1 MEGFFRMKKTLMILL
16 VLAMVATAAFAEV
29 TVGGWGRAIPTFGA
43 TSYDLDPNDKAVT
56 FTIGPSW
63 AGGTRARFE
72 VNGTSDYIGFQVQVN
87 SNGTN
92 SVQTGDYGADNVNI
106 WVKPFDFLTLTAGK
120 KEIHTLRGKIGAGNP
135 AGWNPFDDG
144 GILKG
149 DFEDHIFSR
158 LHGSGPGQNGLAIEL
173 TPVEGAYM
181 AIKLFNDGG
190 DTPVDAGDTFE
201 NGRYSAGYMIDGV
214 GHLRFQY
221 QGDAA
226 GDTDWIQAAFAYTG
240 MEGLLVD
247 AGLTYTLD
255 SDVRDPSVALGVTY
269 GMDAITAKFC
279 TDVVFA
285 DDMIMQFLV
294 AGAYALDG
302 GVSANLE
309 IAMDAT
315 DGSKAVSVYP
325 YVRKGF
331 SNGYTSAGFTFA
343 QVLEDDG
350 FNAWSIPVV
359 MEYWF

>member
-1 MEGFFRMKKTLMILL
+1 MKKTLMILL
-16 VLAMVATAAFAEV
+16 VLALVASAAFAEV
-29 TVGGWGRAIPTFGA
+29 TVGGWGRTIPTFGA
-43 TSYDLDPNDKAVT
+43 TSDDLDVNENEVT
-56 FTIGPSW
+56 FNIGPSW

-72 VNGTSDYIGFQVQVN
+72 VNGTSEFIGFQVQVN

-106 WVKPFDFLTLTAGK
+106 WIKPFDFLTLTAGK

-173 TPVEGAYM
+173 TPVDGAYV
-181 AIKLFNDGG
+181 AVKLFNDGG
-190 DTPVDAGDTFE
+190 ATAVKASDTFE
-201 NGRYSAGYMIDGV
+201 NARYSAGYMIDGI
-214 GHLRFQY
+214 GHARFQY

-226 GDTDWIQAAFAYTG
+226 GDTDWIQFAFAYTG

-255 SDVRDPSVALGVTY
+255 SDIRDPSVALGVTY
-269 GMDAITAKFC
+269 GMDAISAKFC
-279 TDVVFA
+279 TDLLFA
-285 DDMIMQFLV
+285 DDVAMKFLV
-294 AGAYALDG
+294 AGGYALDG

-309 IAMDAT
+309 VALNGTKDQ
-315 DGSKAVSVYP
+315 KAVSVYP

-331 SNGYTSAGFTFA
+331 SNGYTSAGFRFD
-343 QVLEDDG
+343 QGLEDGG
-350 FNAWSIPVV
+350 FNVWSIPVV